1 MAQWVK
7 VLATQPDHIS
17 SFSGTD
23 LVRGENQFPYIA
35 LLLLVCHGA
44 RAGVHTCKKISRCT
58 HMQKN
63 VKYLKYKME

>member
-7 VLATQPDHIS
+7 VLVTQPDHIS

-23 LVRGENQFPYIA
+23 LVRGENQFPHIA

-44 RAGVHTCKKISRCT
+44 HTCKKISRCT
-58 HMQKN
+58 HLQKKIN